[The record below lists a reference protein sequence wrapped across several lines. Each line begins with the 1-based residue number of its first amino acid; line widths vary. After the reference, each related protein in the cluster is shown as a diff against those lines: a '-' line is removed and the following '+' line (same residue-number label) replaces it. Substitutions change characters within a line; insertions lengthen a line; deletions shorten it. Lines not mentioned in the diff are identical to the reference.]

1 MSGPDG
7 SPTKRDARRNAR
19 RAQFEIQQTER
30 RRERERRIRRQ
41 RVQTYAIIVI
51 SILIV
56 LLVGFLIIHAVI
68 GSGGAPPSPHH
79 SSYTSPVVAD
89 MQAVPDGQLRPVLEK
104 AHVAVHDGWTSPSLL
119 RSSRVSLPIADGGDR
134 HLVLSKG

>member
-19 RAQFEIQQTER
+19 RAQFEIQQAER

-56 LLVGFLIIHAVI
+56 LMVAFLIIHAVI
-68 GSGGAPPSPHH
+68 GSGGASPSPHH
-79 SSYTSPVVAD
+79 SSYTSPAVGGI
-89 MQAVPDGQLRPVLEK
+89 QAVPGVLLRPVLEE
-104 AHVAVHDGWTSPSLL
+104 AHVAVHDGWTSP
-119 RSSRVSLPIADGGDR
+119 
-134 HLVLSKG
+134 